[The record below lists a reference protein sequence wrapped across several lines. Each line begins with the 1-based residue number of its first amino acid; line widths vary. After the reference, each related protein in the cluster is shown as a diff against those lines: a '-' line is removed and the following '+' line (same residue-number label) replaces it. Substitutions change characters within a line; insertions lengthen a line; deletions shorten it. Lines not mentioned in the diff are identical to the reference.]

1 MNPLVPH
8 QASRWSMASEPAESS
23 ELLAEETAIA
33 LLFNGVPYAV
43 MMATPADLHDFAV
56 GFALSEGIIES
67 ASELAW
73 IEQVEREAGLALH
86 LKIPADRFE
95 SLEQRRRLLA
105 ASGCD
110 PQRISELEPGRSTE
124 VDVRDRFGVPDHI
137 WDAGG
142 GLRTFEYNRQPA
154 GQRNYM
160 IDIGADGRLVAVRQ
174 VLTPE
179 NFARIQPG
187 MDMAEVRR
195 LLGKPAK
202 VTPFDLKNET
212 HHDWRYLEAPNSA
225 MLFTVVTDRSLRV
238 LRTQSGPDLAAPE
251 NAGGGR

>member
-1 MNPLVPH
+1 MG
-8 QASRWSMASEPAESS
+8 
-23 ELLAEETAIA
+23 AIA
-33 LLFNGVPYAV
+33 LA
-43 MMATPADLHDFAV
+43 A
-56 GFALSEGIIES
+56 
-67 ASELAW
+67 
-73 IEQVEREAGLALH
+73 
-86 LKIPADRFE
+86 
-95 SLEQRRRLLA
+95 LA

-124 VDVRDRFGVPDHI
+124 RDVRDRFGVPDPV
-137 WDAGG
+137 WDAD

-154 GQRNYM
+154 EQTNYM

-179 NFARIQPG
+179 NFARIQSG

-212 HHDWRYLEAPNSA
+212 HHDWRYLDGPHTA

-238 LRTQSGPDLAAPE
+238 LRTQSGPDMAAPE

>member
-1 MNPLVPH
+1 MHLKH
-8 QASRWSMASEPAESS
+8 LAATAAMALA
-23 ELLAEETAIA
+23 LLAT
-33 LLFNGVPYAV
+33 
-43 MMATPADLHDFAV
+43 
-56 GFALSEGIIES
+56 
-67 ASELAW
+67 
-73 IEQVEREAGLALH
+73 
-86 LKIPADRFE
+86 
-95 SLEQRRRLLA
+95 
-105 ASGCD
+105 SGCD

-124 VDVRDRFGVPDHI
+124 VDVRDRFGVPDNI

-202 VTPFDLKNET
+202 VTPFELKNET
-212 HHDWRYLEAPNSA
+212 HHDWRYLEAPNTA

-238 LRTQSGPDLAAPE
+238 LRTQSGPDMTAPDI
-251 NAGGGR
+251 AGGGRCVFAVWGGGGSAEGGGGDSPRRATPGLRPQPRHSANYQNNSCQRMLDKRKAPKILKAQSCA

>member
-1 MNPLVPH
+1 M
-8 QASRWSMASEPAESS
+8 
-23 ELLAEETAIA
+23 
-33 LLFNGVPYAV
+33 
-43 MMATPADLHDFAV
+43 DFTGTV
-56 GFALSEGIIES
+56 TM
-67 ASELAW
+67 
-73 IEQVEREAGLALH
+73 H
-86 LKIPADRFE
+86 LKHLAATAAMA
-95 SLEQRRRLLA
+95 LALLA

-124 VDVRDRFGVPDHI
+124 VDVRDRFGVPDNI

-202 VTPFDLKNET
+202 VTPFELKNET
-212 HHDWRYLEAPNSA
+212 HHDWRYLEAPNTA

-238 LRTQSGPDLAAPE
+238 LRTQSGPDMTAPE

>member
-86 LKIPADRFE
+86 LKIPSERFAA
-95 SLEQRRRLLA
+95 LEQPRRLLA
-105 ASGCD
+105 ASGC
-110 PQRISELEPGRSTE
+110 
-124 VDVRDRFGVPDHI
+124 
-137 WDAGG
+137 
-142 GLRTFEYNRQPA
+142 GLC
-154 GQRNYM
+154 G
-160 IDIGADGRLVAVRQ
+160 
-174 VLTPE
+174 
-179 NFARIQPG
+179 
-187 MDMAEVRR
+187 
-195 LLGKPAK
+195 
-202 VTPFDLKNET
+202 
-212 HHDWRYLEAPNSA
+212 SA
-225 MLFTVVTDRSLRV
+225 
-238 LRTQSGPDLAAPE
+238 
-251 NAGGGR
+251 